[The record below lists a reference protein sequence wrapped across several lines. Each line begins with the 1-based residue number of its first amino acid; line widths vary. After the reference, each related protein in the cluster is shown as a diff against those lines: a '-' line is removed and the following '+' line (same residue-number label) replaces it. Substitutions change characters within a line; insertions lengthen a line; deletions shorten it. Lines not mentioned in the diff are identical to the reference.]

1 MNRFFAIIAFILAAG
16 EGHTQIVTEAVPG
29 HVVYG
34 KHGGYTCQPAGA
46 TCAVPQTPDV
56 HISTP
61 PKRRKAKTDWPKVVS
76 AHIVLDS
83 VQAKTPGN
91 EHVKQ
96 CGQTGPNETCWD
108 PSLRHIVNHL
118 YGTNKERC
126 EHDEGVPCEELQPC
140 TVDVH
145 STHSYADYERC
156 RQWVPIGKPVFE
168 DKTPEPEAKPLA
180 IARDEWF
187 TTESLIVKDNH
198 GCVYS
203 FTWDE
208 EKQACS
214 TTIMFGGVGAVFC
227 SPLTVGPDPKTQTMV
242 CWYKPEAAADKK

>member
-1 MNRFFAIIAFILAAG
+1 MAAYNSNGEYVVACCPTGWFPHWINQRQAVCRRSPQTQAAHDKAFGLRLKDRGGLWTTFHGVYPGKSSEDWSSYPSA
-16 EGHTQIVTEAVPG
+16 AVPKFTTAG
-29 HVVYG
+29 PD
-34 KHGGYTCQPAGA
+34 GGTLKWSAP
-46 TCAVPQTPDV
+46 P
-56 HISTP
+56 STP
-61 PKRRKAKTDWPKVVS
+61 TDWPKIVS

-108 PSLRHIVNHL
+108 PSLRHIINHL

-140 TVDVH
+140 VIDAD

-168 DKTPEPEAKPLA
+168 DKTPK
-180 IARDEWF
+180 
-187 TTESLIVKDNH
+187 V
-198 GCVYS
+198 
-203 FTWDE
+203 
-208 EKQACS
+208 
-214 TTIMFGGVGAVFC
+214 
-227 SPLTVGPDPKTQTMV
+227 
-242 CWYKPEAAADKK
+242 KPEASESVQQ